1 MRKEIE
7 ADLQKKQEKPL
18 QNISTVDKLYI
29 IPYYELMLSLPAEER
44 EYIITELDSDVVIER
59 AQLLCKELSQDE
71 LVGLN
76 IKESRILF
84 LAALR
89 NLREGKISVNQ
100 LATLHILDSAIRTL
114 YVNPM
119 IYFIHKYV
127 NDNDELTTTFN
138 LFSLANLQG
147 IPTSVKRL
155 IYNAMILPKSGM
167 SVSDMPWRMRKP
179 LMQRFFNFNNSEWSH
194 FCEEMAKAPSTEQ
207 FFHILVTPEE
217 GCWSSIIA
225 NIQKVLKC
233 MRVLDW
239 LVDSQ
244 DGLVT
249 EKIMLVPSFS
259 MFQAAINAKAKTLG
273 RNPVELIPTYGY
285 VDPEHYADLKSF
297 GKIAMAMYMPEKS
310 IANRYQNDWGG
321 FRTKID
327 GHPSETAF
335 AGAIHDV
342 YHAMREIA
350 MSENVAKARMRLAWI
365 AKNHPQN
372 FQSRPVDEILV
383 DGELIHSYPPD
394 IDTVFDPEYRSSY
407 AEAFGD
413 LFYVPSLKPA
423 LHKNLKRAFIEDMV
437 VNKEEWEKQY
447 HLGKSD
453 LRNKDQKIYEEIES
467 QQLGKPID
475 DTVVSF
481 RDVQTMNRIGFLG
494 NNPQRNSHLDSSSK
508 NLLRF

>member
-1 MRKEIE
+1 MR
-7 ADLQKKQEKPL
+7 
-18 QNISTVDKLYI
+18 
-29 IPYYELMLSLPAEER
+29 SLPAEER
-44 EYIITELDSDVVIER
+44 EYIITELDSNVVIER
-59 AQLLCKELSQDE
+59 ARLLCKELSKNE
-71 LVGLN
+71 MVGLN
-76 IKESRILF
+76 LEESRILF

-89 NLREGKISVNQ
+89 NLKENKISVNQ
-100 LATLHILDSAIRTL
+100 LATLHIIDSEIRTL

-127 NDNDELTTTFN
+127 DDDELTRTFN

-147 IPTSVKRL
+147 IPTSVKRY
-155 IYNAMILPKSGM
+155 IYNAMILPKTGM
-167 SVSDMPWRMRKP
+167 SVSDMPWQMRKP

-194 FCEEMAKAPSTEQ
+194 FCEEMNKAPSTEQ
-207 FFHILVTPEE
+207 FFHVLVAPEE

-239 LVDSQ
+239 LVDSK

-285 VDPEHYADLKSF
+285 IDPEHYADLKSF
-297 GKIAMAMYMPEKS
+297 GKIAMAMYMPERRITS
-310 IANRYQNDWGG
+310 RYQNERGG

-365 AKNHPQN
+365 AKNHPKN
-372 FQSRPVDEILV
+372 KLNSSSRPVDDILV
-383 DGELIHSYPPD
+383 DGELIRSYPPE
-394 IDTVFDPEYRSSY
+394 IDTIFDPEYRSPN
-407 AEAFGD
+407 AESFGD
-413 LFYVPSLKPA
+413 LFYDTSLKSA
-423 LHKNLKRAFIEDMV
+423 LHEDLKRAFIEDMV
-437 VNKEEWEKQY
+437 VNKEEWKKQY

-467 QQLGKPID
+467 QQLAKHID

-494 NNPQRNSHLDSSSK
+494 NNPQRNSNLDSSSK